1 MRVDVC
7 LSTLFVA
14 EHNVINFFFT
24 NMGRLLLHE
33 LINFLRCSMGGKTHC
48 KSGTIS
54 PKDF

>member
-14 EHNVINFFFT
+14 EHNVINFFFS

-33 LINFLRCSMGGKTHC
+33 LINFLRCAMGGKTHC